1 VPAVAAIALS
11 AALFDGA
18 SPMLFDTFSARS
30 LPLANRLVMAPM
42 TRSRAT
48 PDHLPDAL
56 MATYYG

>member
-1 VPAVAAIALS
+1 
-11 AALFDGA
+11 
-18 SPMLFDTFSARS
+18 MLFDTFSARS